1 MKVFMR
7 SLYVVLAIWSALGPV
22 CVLAQSLSPDSKT
35 VVDAEAKSG
44 GHVHARELLLY
55 G

>member
-1 MKVFMR
+1 MVF
-7 SLYVVLAIWSALGPV
+7 AIWTALGPV
-22 CVLAQSLSPDSKT
+22 CVFAQSLSPNIKT
-35 VVDAEAKSG
+35 VDDPEAKSD